1 MRVSREGT
9 HGDVA
14 GAAGAGEFGCDFR
27 WRMDWLVELSVLGGP
42 ELESGQGADATQHL
56 KWPLWAAGAS
66 WESP

>member
-1 MRVSREGT
+1 
-9 HGDVA
+9 
-14 GAAGAGEFGCDFR
+14 
-27 WRMDWLVELSVLGGP
+27 MDWLVELSVLGGP